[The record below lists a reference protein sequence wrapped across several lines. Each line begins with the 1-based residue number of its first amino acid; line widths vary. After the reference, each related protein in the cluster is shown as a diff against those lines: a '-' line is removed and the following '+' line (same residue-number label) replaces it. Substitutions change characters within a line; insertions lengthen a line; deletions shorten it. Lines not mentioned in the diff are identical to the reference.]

1 VLCFAGFELDT
12 ERARLRG
19 PGGEA
24 IRLRPKSFDMLQLF
38 VTNSG
43 RVLSKQDLIE
53 AIWPNIHV
61 GDDSLFQCIREI
73 RTALGDDQRQ
83 LIKLVSGRGYLFEA
97 DVSAGPAER
106 SVGPGAGAETIPSAA
121 ESVGSAAAV
130 PPPVIAEPA
139 RKRRFGLP
147 GAAVL
152 AGVAGLGAIL
162 GLVAAGPIF
171 APDIIFARTPPTVAA
186 APIAG
191 AGDGQKIATLA
202 TSVADRLSA
211 AFGPTAA
218 APIFAPDLPLAGKP
232 LTVSVMPFTGAGD
245 SQQVTEM
252 AAVVTDRLT
261 DGLAKI
267 DKLRVLAPRLET
279 ASASPQAVVVRP
291 EADFVVSGEL
301 RTEGGTWT
309 MQARMSNGATGEV
322 RWADSIS
329 VGIENADV
337 SLQQTRLAAG
347 VGHPL
352 ALRINA
358 IINAGPGATDRDL
371 AGGSAKVVIEQ
382 AMASINQTTPER
394 FKAAQT
400 MLEKAVAADPG
411 NVDLEAALA
420 AHLLR
425 GIQMTWYNRAD
436 VAATQRTAQSML
448 EHALRTKPT
457 YIPVLEAYCRLLNTT
472 NQFIESLVAC
482 GRVLTFDPW
491 DGFAIYNLGLGQLRL
506 GRFEDAL
513 ATFKLA
519 EQFDTPRTG
528 RWTWLLGAG
537 LTLVV
542 MDRDEEAIPYLTRSI
557 AITPATGR
565 SHAVLAVAY
574 QRVGRSDEAKAALA
588 KTMELRP
595 GSTVANIQLDPK
607 NASPLYNQASKRIE
621 DVLLALGVPAK

>member
-19 PGGEA
+19 PDGEA

-38 VTNSG
+38 AANAG

-53 AIWPNIHV
+53 KIWPNIHV

-97 DVSAGPAER
+97 EV
-106 SVGPGAGAETIPSAA
+106 SVGPGGPSALGAAAETKPAAA
-121 ESVGSAAAV
+121 EAVGKLDAAAT
-130 PPPVIAEPA
+130 PQMMAEPEQIW
-139 RKRRFGLP
+139 FGLR
-147 GAAVL
+147 GAAV
-152 AGVAGLGAIL
+152 VAIVAALGAVL
-162 GLVAAGPIF
+162 GLA
-171 APDIIFARTPPTVAA
+171 
-186 APIAG
+186 
-191 AGDGQKIATLA
+191 
-202 TSVADRLSA
+202 
-211 AFGPTAA
+211 AA
-218 APIFAPDLPLAGKP
+218 APIFAPDFFGRKPPAVAAEQVVGIGEGQKIGALATNVADRLSKAFSVAAAAPTTPAPDLTVARKP
-232 LTVSVMPFTGAGD
+232 LTVSVMQIAGVGD
-245 SQQVTEM
+245 SQLVTET
-252 AAVVTDRLT
+252 AAVVTDRLS

-267 DKLRVLAPRLET
+267 EKLRVLAPRVET
-279 ASASPQAVVVRP
+279 ASVSPQLVVARTEP
-291 EADFVVSGEL
+291 DFVVSGEL
-301 RTEGGTWT
+301 RMEGGTWT
-309 MQARMSNGATGEV
+309 LQARMSNSVTGEV
-322 RWADSIS
+322 RWAGSIS
-329 VGIENADV
+329 VGIENSDL

-358 IINAGPGATDRDL
+358 MINAGPGATDNDL

-394 FKAAQT
+394 FKAAQS
-400 MLEKAVAADPG
+400 MLEKAIADDPG

-425 GIQMTWYNRAD
+425 GIQMVWYKRAD
-436 VAATQRTAQSML
+436 VAATQSTAQSML
-448 EHALRTKPT
+448 EHALRMKPT

-472 NQFIESLVAC
+472 NQFIQSLVAC

-491 DGFAIYNLGLGQLRL
+491 DGLAIYNLGLGQLRL
-506 GRFEDAL
+506 GRFDDAL

-519 EQFDTPRTG
+519 EQFDTPRTA

-542 MDRDEEAIPYLTRSI
+542 MERNEEAIPYLTRSI

-574 QRVGRSDEAKAALA
+574 QRVGRMDEAKAALA

-595 GSTVANIQLDPK
+595 GSTIANIALDPR
-607 NASPLYNQASKRIE
+607 NASPVYNQASKRVE
-621 DVLLALGVPAK
+621 EVLAAIGLPEK

>member
-1 VLCFAGFELDT
+1 MLCFAGFELDT

-53 AIWPNIHV
+53 AIWPNVYV

-97 DVSAGPAER
+97 DVSVVSGGLPG
-106 SVGPGAGAETIPSAA
+106 GPGAGAETQP
-121 ESVGSAAAV
+121 VAAV
-130 PPPVIAEPA
+130 PD
-139 RKRRFGLP
+139 RTGFRFLP
-147 GAAVL
+147 RGS
-152 AGVAGLGAIL
+152 AGFAIVAGLGALL
-162 GLVAAGPIF
+162 GLAAAALLFGPDF
-171 APDIIFARTPPTVAA
+171 IFARKPATVAA
-186 APIAG
+186 EQIVG
-191 AGDGQKIATLA
+191 VKDGQKIAELA
-202 TSVADRLSA
+202 TDVTDRLTKAFNVA
-211 AFGPTAA
+211 ATA
-218 APIFAPDLPLAGKP
+218 PVVAPDLTVARKP
-232 LTVSVMPFTGAGD
+232 PTVSVMQIVGAGD
-245 SQQVTEM
+245 SQLVTEM
-252 AAVVTDRLT
+252 AAVVTDHLT

-267 DKLRVLAPRLET
+267 DKLRVLGPRLET
-279 ASASPQAVVVRP
+279 ASASPQFVAARTD
-291 EADFVVSGEL
+291 ADFVVSGEL
-301 RTEGGTWT
+301 RMEGSTWT
-309 MQARMSNGATGEV
+309 LQARMSNGATGEV
-322 RWADSIS
+322 RWVDSIS
-329 VGIENADV
+329 VGTENFDV

-347 VGHPL
+347 AGHPL

-358 IINAGPGATDRDL
+358 MINAGPGATDRDL

-394 FKAAQT
+394 FKAAQA
-400 MLEKAVAADPG
+400 MLEKAIAADPG

-425 GIQMTWYNRAD
+425 GIQMVWYDRAD
-436 VAATQRTAQSML
+436 AAATERAAQAML

-457 YIPVLEAYCRLLNTT
+457 YIPVLEAYCRFLNTT

-491 DGFAIYNLGLGQLRL
+491 DGLAIYNLGLGQLRL

-519 EQFDTPRTG
+519 EQFDTPRTA

-542 MDRDEEAIPYLTRSI
+542 MDRNEEAIPYLTKSI

-565 SHAVLAVAY
+565 SHALLAVAY
-574 QRVGRSDEAKAALA
+574 QRLGRTDEAKAALA

-595 GSTVANIQLDPK
+595 GSTIANIALDPR
-607 NASPLYNQASKRIE
+607 NASPVYNEAAKRLE
-621 DVLLALGVPAK
+621 DVILALGMPAK